1 MKKTLRA
8 LFAQELPFF
17 FSQPALIW
25 QVLFFYL
32 PVFFVIFISFKTIDS
47 SLFTGFTL
55 SNYTSFF
62 SSASYLIIL
71 ARSISLAFFTS
82 MLCLLIGY
90 PVAFYIA
97 RRAERWKNIMLF
109 FLILPFWTNM
119 LVQVYAWFAVL
130 EYHGLINNFLLY
142 LGLILEPLTLLNN
155 RFAVYIVMIYYYL
168 PFMIIP
174 IYAVLEKLDN
184 VYIEA
189 SHDLGANRAQTFF
202 RVILP
207 LSMSGITTGF
217 FLVFV
222 PAFGEFVIPGLMG
235 GSKYM
240 YVGTLISYYYLIAR
254 NEPMGAAFTVLS
266 CIVLIIV
273 SFILYRFLAR
283 FIARE
288 RSLRLKL

>member
-32 PVFFVIFISFKTIDS
+32 PIFFVIFISFKTIDS

-55 SNYTSFF
+55 SNYATFF
-62 SSASYLIIL
+62 GAFSYLIIL
-71 ARSISLAFFTS
+71 GRSLALAFFTS
-82 MLCLLIGY
+82 VFCLLIGY

-97 RRAERWKNIMLF
+97 RRAERWKSLMLF
-109 FLILPFWTNM
+109 FLVLPFWTNM

-130 EYHGLINNFLLY
+130 EYHGLINNLLLY
-142 LGLILEPLTLLNN
+142 LGLISEPLALLNN

-184 VYIEA
+184 AYIEA
-189 SHDLGANRAQTFF
+189 SRDLGANRVQTFF

-266 CIVLIIV
+266 CVTLIIA
-273 SFILYRFLAR
+273 SFTVYRFLAR
-283 FIARE
+283 FITRE
-288 RSLRLKL
+288 RKL